1 MKNKNIRGSMTLE
14 AAMVVPI
21 FILLMLAVNGF
32 FLMFMGQ
39 QVLSHTVIQSAKSMA
54 YDPYASQRVTAD
66 EGDQLADMFVDLFS
80 YANGDFTSPEEW
92 YEDGAFF
99 SVSQVA
105 EDRFFA
111 FLGKKGSQADTLLE
125 LVGVRGGHN
134 GLDFSGCKVEDGV
147 LTYKVTYTQEFPM
160 TTADFTSFERELAV
174 QVKLFE
180 YKN

>member
-1 MKNKNIRGSMTLE
+1 MKNKNMRGSMTLE

-105 EDRFFA
+105 EEVGIESEAYFCNSF
-111 FLGKKGSQADTLLE
+111 KK
-125 LVGVRGGHN
+125 
-134 GLDFSGCKVEDGV
+134 
-147 LTYKVTYTQEFPM
+147 LTGITPK
-160 TTADFTSFERELAV
+160 
-174 QVKLFE
+174 E
-180 YKN
+180 YRRRAKNQ